1 MYSPIGQSGHAAV
14 DEMDDGDDAAEDEDD
29 EGPST
34 CFLMAI
40 NSFAF
45 AYSLVVCTLGVIV
58 LPSEAVHL
66 FREKHAMMLGVMLGC
81 TGITQLISP
90 AIGYLSD
97 RSTSRHGRRRPLMV
111 LGAIIS
117 CFGNL
122 LMLSARELQLRY
134 GFIAALT
141 VAIAGMN
148 TSYACFT
155 ALLPDLIPVAHIGR
169 ASGTMATMSMLGALT
184 GFALFGFWLGTVHA
198 YLVYCIA
205 VSVTV
210 LVTCF
215 VAREKAHLEPKQHSC
230 AELLSSY
237 SIDVI
242 AHPDF
247 FWVFV
252 TRTFYYMGIS
262 LQAFV
267 LVGGS
272 QPKSALAARC
282 LPPVLQ
288 CSVLIATRGLCT
300 CTAGALHAARRA
312 AGGRPD
318 LLHVAACHDRS
329 ARRRRGRDPVG
340 TPLRPV
346 RAQAARV
353 DGVCVHGDRVPGL
366 RVHAGPA
373 YSPTAR
379 RRLRH
384 RQRGLPLS
392 GLCPRVRH
400 AAGARVGLSAA
411 GCARPRVTLRDTP
424 ASKLW
429 TTPCAVQCA
438 RRARLLRSCLTV

>member
-134 GFIAALT
+134 GLIAALT

-267 LVGGS
+267 LFMLRDVQQVDDPTFCTSLLAMIGQLAAAVVAIPSGHLS
-272 QPKSALAARC
+272 DLYGRKPLVWTACAFMAIVYLGFACTPDLRTVLLLGVAYGIGNGVFLSVDYALAC
-282 LPPVLQ
+282 DTLPSFENAAQGLGVWGVSAFLGSTTGP
-288 CSVLIATRGLCT
+288 LIAAPLLAYFGWTTSPDHYSSGGYVAVNF
-300 CTAGALHAARRA
+300 AGACYVTCAALFLRY
-312 AGGRPD
+312 
-318 LLHVAACHDRS
+318 VK
-329 ARRRRGRDPVG
+329 AR
-340 TPLRPV
+340 
-346 RAQAARV
+346 
-353 DGVCVHGDRVPGL
+353 
-366 RVHAGPA
+366 
-373 YSPTAR
+373 
-379 RRLRH
+379 
-384 RQRGLPLS
+384 
-392 GLCPRVRH
+392 
-400 AAGARVGLSAA
+400 
-411 GCARPRVTLRDTP
+411 
-424 ASKLW
+424 
-429 TTPCAVQCA
+429 
-438 RRARLLRSCLTV
+438 